1 MGIPRAGTPRRIFQT
16 ANDITMLYTTSDYGG
31 GNRPWGAGRATRWCS
46 TPSRLSIRRGSDEEA
61 SSIPPTCT
69 SWRNSRVRAD
79 EILYEITVED
89 PDVLVEPWVR
99 EPRTLRLNQ
108 AADAGL
114 VAERAHCEIYEES
127 SITTQLRH

>member
-1 MGIPRAGTPRRIFQT
+1 MEKF
-16 ANDITMLYTTSDYGG
+16 
-31 GNRPWGAGRATRWCS
+31 TRK
-46 TPSRLSIRRGSDEEA
+46 GDE
-61 SSIPPTCT
+61 
-69 SWRNSRVRAD
+69 V
-79 EILYEITVED
+79 LYEITVED

-99 EPRTLRLNQ
+99 EPRTLLIKR

>member
-1 MGIPRAGTPRRIFQT
+1 MEKF
-16 ANDITMLYTTSDYGG
+16 
-31 GNRPWGAGRATRWCS
+31 TRK
-46 TPSRLSIRRGSDEEA
+46 G
-61 SSIPPTCT
+61 
-69 SWRNSRVRAD
+69 D

-108 AADAGL
+108 AADAG